1 MSHLFAPEAPVSLTI
16 HGSDQTFPVRRV
28 YC

>member
-16 HGSDQTFPVRRV
+16 HGSDQTFPVRR
-28 YC
+28 

>member
-28 YC
+28 Y

>member
-1 MSHLFAPEAPVSLTI
+1 MNHLFAPEAPVSLTI

-28 YC
+28 Y